1 MNLILLY
8 LSFISYISHC
18 ADIIKVQLS
27 RNSGHIEVKL
37 SFGEPPQ
44 LLYIPID
51 IRNHFTWINPF
62 IYNKESSR
70 TVTLIQEDAL
80 TINNKVVTSMLLE
93 DNINFPINDIT
104 LKQFLFFYV
113 KYKESTSSNGAIGLS
128 YKVTSPK
135 ISFVHQLYEKRLI
148 PKKAFGLYYS
158 PEKEK
163 GFLYIGGFPLE
174 ITSKFPY
181 TTACDVNNG
190 SQQWGCKLDFS
201 FSSKDRYNIIMIS
214 SIVYFTSTEYYT
226 YIPREYMT
234 YLNKTI
240 FDSYYKN
247 KQCSYIDYIDKAGI
261 SCDCNSLDDFPD
273 IYFVIG
279 NTHFRFSKE
288 NLFFQFDT
296 ACTFLMRYNKESN
309 DWMFGDSFL
318 LRYPVQFS
326 YADHE
331 IRFYSESNFE
341 YKEKVTKNSN
351 NSVRYVY
358 TLIIVMLLVSIIFL
372 YVIKK
377 NNIL

>member
-1 MNLILLY
+1 MNLIVFY
-8 LSFISYISHC
+8 LSFISYITHC

-27 RNSGHIEVKL
+27 RNSGHIEVRL

-44 LLYIPID
+44 LVFIPID

-62 IYNKESSR
+62 IYTKESSR

-104 LKQFLFFYV
+104 LNQFLFFYV

-148 PKKAFGLYYS
+148 LKKAFGLYYS
-158 PEKEK
+158 LEKEK
-163 GFLYIGGFPLE
+163 GFLYLGGFPLE

-181 TTACDVNNG
+181 TSACDVNNG

-201 FSSKDRYNIIMIS
+201 FTSNDRYNIKMIS
-214 SIVYFTSTEYYT
+214 SIAYFNSTEYYT
-226 YIPREYMT
+226 YIPRDYME
-234 YLNKTI
+234 YLNKTV
-240 FDSYYKN
+240 FNKYYKN
-247 KQCSYIDYIDKAGI
+247 KQCSYIDFIDKAGV
-261 SCDCNSLDDFPD
+261 SCNCNSLDDFPD
-273 IYFVIG
+273 IYFVIA
-279 NTHFRFSKE
+279 NSYFRFSKE
-288 NLFFQFDT
+288 HLFYQFDT
-296 ACTFLMRYNKESN
+296 ACSFLMRYAKGSN
-309 DWMFGDSFL
+309 DWMFGDSFM
-318 LRYPVQFS
+318 LRYPIQFS

-341 YKEKVTKNSN
+341 YKEKIAKPSK

-358 TLIIVMLLVSIIFL
+358 TLMIVILLVSIIFL